1 MWLTI
6 IINWLYGEIILDDLS
21 GPDPISWKV
30 LRRHPFC
37 SLSSGRLHCLSHWQ
51 LKGNI
56 AIRFVFSPLP
66 TSPPP
71 WLASLVLTSLQ
82 ADQESATQ
90 LTPKTQNFYGR
101 NCLSTATIWPLLHLY
116 PVKHYFVG
124 FSSHFNPCFVPDFVI
139 LCIYKPSQ
147 FSDISENGTLILL
160 CLHGDSLRLETLA
173 AIRDPFVALINL
185 LLNNLGEYHPLIM
198 NPPRWIANP
207 LQCRVPRTMLFS
219 LSKLL
224 ILSVP

>member
-1 MWLTI
+1 MAGFLGLDLTA
-6 IINWLYGEIILDDLS
+6 
-21 GPDPISWKV
+21 SWPGIGYTANTQDSEF
-30 LRRHPFC
+30 L
-37 SLSSGRLHCLSHWQ
+37 
-51 LKGNI
+51 
-56 AIRFVFSPLP
+56 PL
-66 TSPPP
+66 
-71 WLASLVLTSLQ
+71 
-82 ADQESATQ
+82 
-90 LTPKTQNFYGR
+90 G
-101 NCLSTATIWPLLHLY
+101 PLLHLY

-124 FSSHFNPCFVPDFVI
+124 LSSHFHPCFVPDFVI

-160 CLHGDSLRLETLA
+160 CRHGDSLRLETLA
-173 AIRDPFVALINL
+173 AIRDPFVAPIKL

-198 NPPRWIANP
+198 NPPRWIASA